1 MDRLHGVFETKVNV
15 LYFHELPIFSKMN
28 TEFENQQKIRQQFS
42 FITNLFAS
50 SLGFLF
56 LAFDDVF
63 DCLEDVLSD
72 DLVNVG
78 TEERY

>member
-1 MDRLHGVFETKVNV
+1 
-15 LYFHELPIFSKMN
+15 MN

-42 FITNLFAS
+42 FITDLFAS
-50 SLGFLF
+50 SLGLFF

-72 DLVNVG
+72 GATVLVGHLHHKGQLARVK
-78 TEERY
+78 